1 MIVTVTLNPSVDYV
15 VKVDELKVGSLNRTN
30 DTAYFAGGKGI
41 NVSQVLQELDIK
53 NTATGFVGG
62 FSGKFVVDSLAEK
75 GIQTKFLDVLEPT
88 RINIKLKTGQETE
101 INGAGPAISEED
113 LSSFLHSLE
122 QYDEG
127 DTLVLAGSI
136 PSSLPSDLYGTL
148 ARNASA
154 KGLKVVIDAEKALL
168 EPALTSPLY
177 FIKPNHHELGEYF
190 GVEIDSIEDAI
201 VYGKQ
206 LLSYDIENIM
216 ISMAGDGAVLLTKDA
231 SYRAEVPKG
240 TVINSVGA
248 GDSSV
253 AGFLAGKER
262 GLSIEEAF
270 RLSVA
275 TGSAT
280 AFSQG
285 LAAADEIDRLIP
297 EVTIHKLK

>member
-15 VKVDELKVGSLNRTN
+15 VRVEELKVGSLNRTE

-41 NVSQVLQELDIK
+41 NVSQVLQELNIH

-62 FSGKFVVDSLAEK
+62 FTGKFIVDSLAEK
-75 GIQTKFLDVLEPT
+75 GIHTHFVDVQEPT

-101 INGAGPAISEED
+101 INGAGPAITEQNLD
-113 LSSFLHSLE
+113 SFLTSLD
-122 QYDEG
+122 QYGEG

-136 PSSLPSDLYGTL
+136 PSSLPPALYGTL
-148 ARNASA
+148 AKRATSR
-154 KGLKVVIDAEKALL
+154 GMKVVIDAEKALL
-168 EPALTSPLY
+168 EPALHSPLY

-190 GVEIDSIEDAI
+190 GVEINSIEDAFA
-201 VYGKQ
+201 YGKK

-216 ISMAGDGAVLLTKDA
+216 ISMAGDGALLLTKEA

-240 TVINSVGA
+240 KVKNSVGA

-262 GLSIEEAF
+262 GLPIEEAF

-280 AFSQG
+280 AFSEG
-285 LAAADEIDRLIP
+285 LAAAGEIERLVQD
-297 EVTIHKLK
+297 VTIHTLK